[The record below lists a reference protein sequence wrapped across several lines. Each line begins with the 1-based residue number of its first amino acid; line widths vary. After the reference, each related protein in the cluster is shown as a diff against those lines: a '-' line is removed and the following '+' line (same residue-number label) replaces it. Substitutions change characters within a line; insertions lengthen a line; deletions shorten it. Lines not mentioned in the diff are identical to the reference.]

1 MTQEEYIDK
10 VKRISEQQKKRAT
23 VIESAYQAYLHG
35 ETSESL
41 NTLFTNLDTYCVQWI
56 RKKLYLANAYSQ
68 EFEEDIL
75 QESKCGVWNAIRNT
89 SNAPTQEV
97 FIRYAFTI
105 YKNKTL
111 NTIKNF
117 FKDST
122 HIDTPT
128 PDKENDQMR
137 KLENAKTIPSAEEN
151 AQLKERKQLY
161 TNIFQAYCHA
171 MVNATSA
178 TSYLPRNLALYYA
191 RVLPHMQAAIK
202 DAKKASAKWAYE
214 KMKGRT
220 IGYLKQDSEQSMQRY
235 FAAMILW
242 CDVFCRQLEEASDL
256 QGDKRPLKD
265 IIYTVVYDKAKIEDW
280 ADSAHNSTV
289 KETIKLIEENPNLFQ
304 AIRAYIEDG
313 DQFLG
318 RILERKKRK

>member
-1 MTQEEYIDK
+1 MAQEEYIDK
-10 VKRISEQQKKRAT
+10 IKRISEQQKRRAA
-23 VIESAYQAYLHG
+23 VIENAYQAYLHG

-41 NTLFTNLDTYCVQWI
+41 NTLFANLDTYCVQWI

-89 SNAPTQEV
+89 SHAPTQEV

-111 NTIKNF
+111 NIIKNF
-117 FKDST
+117 LKDST
-122 HIDTPT
+122 HIDTPA

-137 KLENAKTIPSAEEN
+137 KLENAKTIASAEEN
-151 AQLKERKQLY
+151 AQLKARKQLY
-161 TNIFQAYCHA
+161 TDIFQAYCHA

-202 DAKKASAKWAYE
+202 DTKKASAKWAYE
-214 KMKGRT
+214 KMKDRS

-235 FAAMILW
+235 FSATILW
-242 CDVFCRQLEEASDL
+242 CDVFCRQLEEKSDL

-280 ADSAHNSTV
+280 ADSTHNSTV
-289 KETIKLIEENPNLFQ
+289 KETLKLIEGNSNLFQ

-318 RILERKKRK
+318 RILERRKRK